1 MRGLRHRIEMNRRSV
16 SLLPCLSGLLALSM
30 ILFAADERQSKAK
43 STKPTGGAEFQEAQL
58 HGRVVCLQEA
68 MHELFGT
75 DLPSKHEH
83 IYGFKT
89 MDGTFYT
96 LLRTKWS
103 EGLFVDKR
111 VQEKEL
117 ILKGKVLP
125 KTQIFDM
132 SAMRSVK
139 NGVVF
144 DLYYYCDVC
153 AIKTLA
159 PGPCMCC
166 QAPVELKET
175 RIDARDG
182 SSAE

>member
-1 MRGLRHRIEMNRRSV
+1 MFGRRCLLLCASGMLV
-16 SLLPCLSGLLALSM
+16 CSLVLLG
-30 ILFAADERQSKAK
+30 ADAPKPKVQE
-43 STKPTGGAEFQEAQL
+43 TKPKVAPEVPEVHL
-58 HGRVVCLQEA
+58 HGRVVCLPEA

-75 DLPSKHEH
+75 DVPSKHEH
-83 IYGFKT
+83 LYGFKAT
-89 MDGTFYT
+89 DETFYT

-111 VQEKEL
+111 LREKEL
-117 ILKGKVLP
+117 ILIGKVLP
-125 KTQIFDM
+125 KTQIFDL

-144 DLYYYCDVC
+144 DLYYYCDIC

-166 QAPVELKET
+166 QGPVELKES
-175 RIDARDG
+175 RIDSHG
-182 SSAE
+182 TSAE

>member
-1 MRGLRHRIEMNRRSV
+1 MRDIRHHIGMNLRHGR
-16 SLLPCLSGLLALSM
+16 LLLCLSGMLVVSV
-30 ILFAADERQSKAK
+30 IIFAADAPKPGAKAP
-43 STKPTGGAEFQEAQL
+43 KPKDAAEVREVQIR
-58 HGRVVCLQEA
+58 GRIVCLPEA

-83 IYGFKT
+83 LYGFKT
-89 MDGTFYT
+89 TDGTFYT

-111 VQEKEL
+111 LQEKEL
-117 ILKGKVLP
+117 ILRGKVLP
-125 KTQIFDM
+125 KTQLFDM
-132 SAMRSVK
+132 TTMRSVR

-144 DLYYYCDVC
+144 DLYYYCDIC

-166 QAPVELKET
+166 QGPVELKET
-175 RIDARDG
+175 RTDSAGDT
-182 SSAE
+182 SAE